1 VTPRQQKVLEFVQA
15 YITVKGY
22 APSYNNIAQG
32 LGLKS
37 RSNIHRIVHDL
48 RIAGFLK
55 IDPHKFR
62 SLKVVDK
69 SVKRMMAL

>member
-1 VTPRQQKVLEFVQA
+1 M
-15 YITVKGY
+15 
-22 APSYNNIAQG
+22 
-32 LGLKS
+32 KS